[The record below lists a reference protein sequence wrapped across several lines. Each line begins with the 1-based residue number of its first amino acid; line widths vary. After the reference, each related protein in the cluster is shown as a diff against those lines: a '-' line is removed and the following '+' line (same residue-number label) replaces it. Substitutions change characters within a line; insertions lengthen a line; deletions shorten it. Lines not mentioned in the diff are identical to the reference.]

1 MKGGGGREGGG
12 VVREGE
18 KRGERMRSQEK
29 EKPSTVMTCAGK
41 CNKRSPNHE
50 QNSNDGSCFQIFAFS
65 PL

>member
-1 MKGGGGREGGG
+1 M
-12 VVREGE
+12 REGE

-50 QNSNDGSCFQIFAFS
+50 QNWNDGSCFQIIAFS